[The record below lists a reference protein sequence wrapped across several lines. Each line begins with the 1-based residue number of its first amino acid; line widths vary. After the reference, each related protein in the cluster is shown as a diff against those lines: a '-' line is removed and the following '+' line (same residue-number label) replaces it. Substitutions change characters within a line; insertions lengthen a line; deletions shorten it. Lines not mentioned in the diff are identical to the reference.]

1 MIGKLYTH
9 NRVMEY
15 ATEFTT
21 GSNNEMTI
29 TQVAKITEVVGCS
42 KKSGRCGAGSGKGSE
57 EVT

>member
-1 MIGKLYTH
+1 
-9 NRVMEY
+9 MEY

-42 KKSGRCGAGSGKGSE
+42 KKSGKTGAGSGKGSE